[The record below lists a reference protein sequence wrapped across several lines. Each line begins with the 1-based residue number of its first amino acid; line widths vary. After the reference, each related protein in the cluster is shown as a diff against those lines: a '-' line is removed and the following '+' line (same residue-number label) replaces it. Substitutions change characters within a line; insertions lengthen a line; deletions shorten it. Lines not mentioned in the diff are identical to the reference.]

1 MRKTVIETFDAIRGL
16 DSAIAEKVCRIIWDA
31 AEREMELRD
40 ALLDAVQ
47 DLNRWDMEQVR
58 MYSDRDQV
66 HVLGQDD
73 QQWQEDV
80 PW

>member
-1 MRKTVIETFDAIRGL
+1 MSKTVIETFDAIRGL
-16 DSAIAEKVCRIIWDA
+16 DSAMAEKLCRIIWDA
-31 AEREMELRD
+31 AEREKELRD